1 MFRYKPAKET
11 ERLVRFVFGVL
22 RDNLALMNNLERIPI
37 RAEDNY
43 WGRSGFMLG
52 AGFLALRVQVDVDVA
67 EESGTQVR
75 A

>member
-1 MFRYKPAKET
+1 
-11 ERLVRFVFGVL
+11 
-22 RDNLALMNNLERIPI
+22 MNNLERIPI

-43 WGRSGFMLG
+43 WGGGGFMLG
-52 AGFLALRVQVDVDVA
+52 AGFRALRVQVDVDVA